1 MISPYDPSHPARPV
15 LARKRTSDKNLP
27 EHSPAEAH
35 SPSDSQDGKSRTR
48 ARINMACIHCRHR
61 KIKCDGAQPS
71 CATCVRLRR
80 ECEYE
85 PVTEFE
91 NLMSRERKR
100 RNKEKKAARM
110 ASLGIFAGQSP
121 LSMLHA
127 GASLGLPPAPMAHYG
142 DPSQANLAPLFL
154 SMPDPHMEGQMIASQ
169 FGPRRRRGISD
180 TQATTMQH
188 RMGPPRLPAQ
198 AYRYYQALALPQAQH
213 AMMQG
218 IPAEFISG
226 PLSAPIMPPAAA
238 GHFFVQQPMT
248 PGHAG
253 PQHGT
258 VASPHVVDLMGLNSD
273 GSVPHVPSGRA
284 SATEADFD
292 LGLVDLTG
300 MPTMVPTS
308 AHVRPVDL
316 PAPHGHF
323 DFASVPFPT
332 QDTFA
337 SELPFAAL
345 RRRSSIHLPVGTAD
359 AFRRPSIAEVATA
372 ALMQKVAGK
381 RAEKVNTDIKQLASE
396 LMSPDAT
403 GIVAWNAH
411 VQSQMPASMATWSG
425 FHTGEIGQSEGSD
438 YVPLAGPASR
448 SNSDGLL
455 SLGPLSPPTRLVGSG
470 LVKAEALGEELSA
483 ASSCSV
489 SSSTGDSSVP
499 AEVPLLEHSYFA
511 APQGK
516 LSREISPLALSP
528 SGSSQPSSLLSQD
541 AWNVPL
547 LSPVSELNTTFNNFS
562 VFAANA
568 SGQHMPSSNNKQ
580 ETVSSFINLGFHSTH
595 IGHGHS
601 SSPPLHHTWLA
612 IIFSANLNP
621 PLPRAALR
629 PLHIFP
635 PIITVLNPAF
645 DVQTLSACVFVAL
658 IEGNGHAQCG
668 KPSDVSLTERM
679 HGSPHRVPVFC
690 IKLWRHFKS
699 STVHISDA
707 SRAFDPPPIYE
718 P

>member
-35 SPSDSQDGKSRTR
+35 SPSGSQDGKSRTR

-188 RMGPPRLPAQ
+188 RMGPLASPVQDSSSFQHASVSQPPTPAQ

-381 RAEKVNTDIKQLASE
+381 RAEKVKTDIKQLASE

-541 AWNVPL
+541 AWSVPL
-547 LSPVSELNTTFNNFS
+547 LSPVSELNSTFNNFS

-580 ETVSSFINLGFHSTH
+580 EVHDNSSLSMAFMPN
-595 IGHGHS
+595 
-601 SSPPLHHTWLA
+601 
-612 IIFSANLNP
+612 ANASMHNP
-621 PLPRAALR
+621 T
-629 PLHIFP
+629 F
-635 PIITVLNPAF
+635 
-645 DVQTLSACVFVAL
+645 
-658 IEGNGHAQCG
+658 
-668 KPSDVSLTERM
+668 
-679 HGSPHRVPVFC
+679 
-690 IKLWRHFKS
+690 
-699 STVHISDA
+699 
-707 SRAFDPPPIYE
+707 
-718 P
+718 